1 MKLLRID
8 THAHYYG
15 DGKWIKL
22 QYGGLLTS
30 HNFHYNGGGEF
41 YPFYF
46 VMDVIDKNIFL
57 NTELLTRY
65 PSFQVTFRL
74 SCTR

>member
-30 HNFHYNGGGEF
+30 HNFHYNGGGGRQE
-41 YPFYF
+41 Y
-46 VMDVIDKNIFL
+46 FL
-57 NTELLTRY
+57 NIELLTRY

>member
-30 HNFHYNGGGEF
+30 HNFHYNGGGGETR
-41 YPFYF
+41 
-46 VMDVIDKNIFL
+46 IFFEYRTSKTIPVFSS
-57 NTELLTRY
+57 N
-65 PSFQVTFRL
+65 F
-74 SCTR
+74 